1 MKVQKNMEIKIVT
14 FNIHHGRGMDGK
26 LNLERIA
33 QVIEDSNADV
43 IALNEVDKH
52 FSRRSGYLDQLD
64 WLSDRLRMRH
74 SFFGASISS
83 SSTTGSVLR
92 QYGNAVL
99 SRFPIVS
106 RQNHVFDGSPFHF
119 EKRAVLEVFVHIRG
133 HLVKMYVTHLSL
145 FPYIRSKQVDFITDK
160 IMNDNQPVIL
170 TGDLNTRP
178 GTKAWHKLQQ
188 FITDACHHASMTPCY
203 TFPSTRPLFR
213 LDYIFVSRH
222 FHIASTEV
230 IASLPAASDHL
241 PLKATVRL
249 IHTLSP

>member
-1 MKVQKNMEIKIVT
+1 MNIVT

-26 LNLERIA
+26 LNLERVA
-33 QVIEDSNADV
+33 QVLEDSQADV

-52 FSRRSGYLDQLD
+52 FSRRSGYLDQLG
-64 WLSDRLRMRH
+64 WLSERLGMRD

-83 SSTTGSVLR
+83 STGSVLR

-106 RQNHVFDGSPFHF
+106 RQNHVLESSPFHF
-119 EKRAVLEVFVHIRG
+119 EKRAVLEVCIHIRG

-145 FPYIRSKQVDFITDK
+145 VPYIRSKQVDFITDK
-160 IMNDNQPVIL
+160 IRNEDHPVIL

-178 GTKAWHKLQQ
+178 GTKSWHKLQQ
-188 FITDACHHASMTPCY
+188 LITDACHHAGMTPCY
-203 TFPSTRPLFR
+203 TFPSRRPLFR

-222 FHIASTEV
+222 FHIASTEA